1 MSRVS
6 FAWEPT
12 HSFKLNARDRAP
24 TPAGAAPIGV
34 DSVALLFGADSQHG
48 AEILRNP
55 AHCATLDLC
64 GDCEEK
70 LPGADP
76 GAK

>member
-1 MSRVS
+1 
-6 FAWEPT
+6 
-12 HSFKLNARDRAP
+12 
-24 TPAGAAPIGV
+24 
-34 DSVALLFGADSQHG
+34 LLFGADSQHG